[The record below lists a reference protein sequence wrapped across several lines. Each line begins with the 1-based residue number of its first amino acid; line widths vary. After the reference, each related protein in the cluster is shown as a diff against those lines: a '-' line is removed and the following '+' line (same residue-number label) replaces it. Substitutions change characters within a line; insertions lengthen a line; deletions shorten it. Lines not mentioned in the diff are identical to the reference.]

1 MLKKTND
8 DTVWGDA
15 FNGIAYKQAILRICT
30 NALNLQKI
38 YKFKKPKC
46 FNEMYE

>member
-1 MLKKTND
+1 MRY
-8 DTVWGDA
+8 TVWGND
-15 FNGIAYKQAILRICT
+15 FNGIAYKQVILRIYR